1 MLTRFIDGYFR
12 LLKALIAVCL
22 TCMVV
27 LVLSNVILRYAFN
40 SGITL
45 SEEVSRWL
53 FVYLVFLG
61 AIVALRE
68 RGHLGMDSLVSR
80 LSPLGKRVCLI
91 ISLLL
96 MLWATGLLI
105 QGSWT
110 QTLINMG
117 THAPA
122 SGLPVAVVYAT
133 GLFYGVSAGL
143 ILLWDLWRALTGQM
157 TEDELVMVRES
168 EELDPTASV
177 PVESPTLRSAP

>member
-1 MLTRFIDGYFR
+1 MLFRSYFR
-12 LLKALIAVCL
+12 LLKTLIAVCL

-110 QTLINMG
+110 
-117 THAPA
+117 
-122 SGLPVAVVYAT
+122 
-133 GLFYGVSAGL
+133 
-143 ILLWDLWRALTGQM
+143 
-157 TEDELVMVRES
+157 
-168 EELDPTASV
+168 
-177 PVESPTLRSAP
+177 

>member
-12 LLKALIAVCL
+12 LLKTLIAVCL

-96 MLWATGLLI
+96 MLWATGLLQRLWCLEELADVAEI
-105 QGSWT
+105 P
-110 QTLINMG
+110 
-117 THAPA
+117 PA
-122 SGLPVAVVYAT
+122 LAAVVR
-133 GLFYGVSAGL
+133 S
-143 ILLWDLWRALTGQM
+143 LLAQGR
-157 TEDELVMVRES
+157 DERPVNAARLA
-168 EELDPTASV
+168 EL
-177 PVESPTLRSAP
+177 LAPIG

>member
-1 MLTRFIDGYFR
+1 MLNRFVNGYFQ
-12 LLKALIAVCL
+12 LLKALIAGCL
-22 TCMVV
+22 TLMVI
-27 LVLSNVILRYAFN
+27 LVLGNVILRYAFN

-68 RGHLGMDSLVSR
+68 RGHLGMDSLVSH
-80 LSPLGKRVCLI
+80 LSPRGKRVALTLSLI
-91 ISLLL
+91 L

-105 QGSWT
+105 QGSWA
-110 QTLINMG
+110 QTLINLG

-133 GLFYGVSAGL
+133 GLFYGVSAGV
-143 ILLWDLWRALTGQM
+143 ILLWDLWRVITGQM
-157 TEDELVMVRES
+157 SEDELVMVRES
-168 EELDPTASV
+168 EELDVPGASSTELSV
-177 PVESPTLRSAP
+177 NRSAP

>member
-80 LSPLGKRVCLI
+80 LSPLGKQLLTEMNRLGVVPDASHSSDQVLFVTSGKGI
-91 ISLLL
+91 I
-96 MLWATGLLI
+96 ATETEEKVIGPGDIVHIVAEEKHWHGAAPTTAMTHLAI
-105 QGSWT
+105 QEQLDGK
-110 QTLINMG
+110 
-117 THAPA
+117 
-122 SGLPVAVVYAT
+122 AVDW
-133 GLFYGVSAGL
+133 LEKVSDEQYYAGL
-143 ILLWDLWRALTGQM
+143 K
-157 TEDELVMVRES
+157 TE
-168 EELDPTASV
+168 
-177 PVESPTLRSAP
+177 